1 MKFYIL
7 KFVQKKRKK
16 YICDT
21 KDNYCWK
28 EMILMEKYVLV
39 F

>member
-1 MKFYIL
+1 ML
-7 KFVQKKRKK
+7 KFVLKKRKK

-28 EMILMEKYVLV
+28 EMILMKR
-39 F
+39 